1 MHNFNSISVSLCLLF
16 KCTER
21 KQHPCRNLA
30 DNMRHR
36 LLSSARF
43 LFFLSTRHSSSHRTI
58 FKWHNFGKT
67 AMYMSCVLC
76 IKTGE
81 RDKTFFLPRRL
92 RLLLHSFLTLK
103 KYLLSNRTLK
113 APCCPKEHETFV
125 YSNLFNCFQFVF
137 PTHPR
142 HSPNTKL
149 FLSAMLLSLIRSCCC
164 CCWCCWEC
172 DDDDDDGGEGIY
184 SSTKDRNLFLLLEE
198 CEEFS
203 WIFMNFFPFLY
214 YNSIR

>member
-43 LFFLSTRHSSSHRTI
+43 LFFLSTHHSSSHRTI

-137 PTHPR
+137 SNPP
-142 HSPNTKL
+142 SPFTEHKT
-149 FLSAMLLSLIRSCCC
+149 FPLSNAFELDSDIEAAAAVDVVGNATTTTTVVREFIRVQKT
-164 CCWCCWEC
+164 E
-172 DDDDDDGGEGIY
+172 IY
-184 SSTKDRNLFLLLEE
+184 
-198 CEEFS
+198 
-203 WIFMNFFPFLY
+203 FFC
-214 YNSIR
+214 